1 MNAKLPDLYAYVGE
15 DELGSGEVGLKQGDV
30 PAGRIPL
37 VVVEAHRYKLE
48 RPSLVNS
55 LRLQADTYGKPIRFV
70 RYAAVEEVFV
80 ISRSEEGKV
89 DGR

>member
-1 MNAKLPDLYAYVGE
+1 MSAKLPDLYAYVGE
-15 DELGSGEVGLKQGDV
+15 DELGSGELGLKQGDV

-37 VVVEAHRYKLE
+37 VVVDAHRYKLE
-48 RPSLVNS
+48 RPHILKG
-55 LRLQADTYGKPIRFV
+55 LQLQVDTYGKPIRFV
-70 RYAAVEEVFV
+70 RYVAVEEVFV